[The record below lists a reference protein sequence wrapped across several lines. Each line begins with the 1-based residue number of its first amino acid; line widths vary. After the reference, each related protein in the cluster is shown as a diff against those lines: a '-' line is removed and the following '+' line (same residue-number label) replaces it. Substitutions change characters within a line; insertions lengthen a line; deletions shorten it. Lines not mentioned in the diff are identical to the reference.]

1 MSPALMKMWISLA
14 SMGFMFIAIIF
25 IYLSRYKLK
34 QGVLKAFTA
43 VHCYI
48 IISYIWIDY
57 FYSWFLRDHLLN
69 SNKVD

>member
-1 MSPALMKMWISLA
+1 MSLALMKMWISLA

-43 VHCYI
+43 VVAYLLLVVSGLI
-48 IISYIWIDY
+48 I
-57 FYSWFLRDHLLN
+57 FLVVFTGP
-69 SNKVD
+69 SIE

>member
-43 VHCYI
+43 IVAYLLLVVSGLI
-48 IISYIWIDY
+48 IFFVVFTGPSIE
-57 FYSWFLRDHLLN
+57 
-69 SNKVD
+69 

>member
-43 VHCYI
+43 VVAYLLLVVSGLI
-48 IISYIWIDY
+48 IFFVVFTGPSIE
-57 FYSWFLRDHLLN
+57 
-69 SNKVD
+69 

>member
-1 MSPALMKMWISLA
+1 MSLALMKMWISLA

-43 VHCYI
+43 VIAYLLLVVSGLI
-48 IISYIWIDY
+48 I
-57 FYSWFLRDHLLN
+57 FLVVFTGP
-69 SNKVD
+69 SIE

>member
-34 QGVLKAFTA
+34 QGVLKVFTA
-43 VHCYI
+43 VVAYLLLVVSGLI
-48 IISYIWIDY
+48 IFFVVFTGPSIE
-57 FYSWFLRDHLLN
+57 
-69 SNKVD
+69 